1 MSDIMQLSFYMGLNC
16 NLRCKYCNLEKDG
29 SNSIIINSL
38 EDFERTINEIKQ
50 QFPNKRIVKIL
61 LSGGEPTLF
70 EEEVTRIL
78 NKYHSEYNFFIITNG
93 VLFDTIKKIE
103 SSFDN
108 VRFLVS
114 YDGHIN
120 DRGFDSFEVLKY
132 LYSINKLESIS
143 MTISNSSY
151 KYLYETLKEIEKEF
165 PGMIDKENESEGY
178 RGLEIN
184 VVRKEAE
191 YYNFDYDE
199 LYTVLQKVYKK
210 FPRISIFSKKNLK
223 TCKNFWNFDED
234 LMCTHN
240 GGFLLKKGC
249 YERFDYST
257 LNKIIDNYDSK
268 CKECNSSACFGRIC
282 PVALEVIK
290 LEKDKEHPYCNIM
303 KVIDKVMKNVE
314 DYNFFLGKLKEA
326 RFQELILTDS
336 CNLNCKYCFQKDFH
350 SNNVMSKETI
360 KSFFNNILLNSGNGK
375 TIISLFGG
383 EPIQN
388 KTLDIRYYILELIN
402 NYKLNDKVILYV
414 TSNTYNINDKEIEW
428 INKAK
433 ETTNNNLYWQTSLDG
448 LKEYN
453 DQNRVTLNNKG
464 TFDIVI
470 KNLKI
475 VSDLI
480 GKDRTSINT
489 VLTESNIE
497 GLADWCKY
505 LEEELLY
512 KYIFNVTFRI
522 DQSKSDSISLSERL
536 KIQKAY
542 TKVADYF
549 KQGLISHKLVKN
561 VFNEKVASY
570 EDDITE
576 QKDEFSSCGMCNN
589 MLVVNY
595 NGDIVPC
602 HIFENDEKNYN
613 DIVITNVNN
622 MKFNNDIRKI
632 YQTFGSID
640 KQYSED
646 KNKYCY
652 QCPLKLSCT
661 RCKYEHYVVNG
672 DVSKTLKYTC
682 QYTHHRSDIFTETEL
697 REYFKPLT
705 ENEKE
710 EIRVEI
716 ININNIIESGNIT
729 KEEEVELVN
738 NLFYLQKII
747 EDKTWYI

>member
-1 MSDIMQLSFYMGLNC
+1 MKIVGIDIGGTMIKYGLISLTGEILASGEISTEADKGVENLFNKLVTIVESYSKEEILGIAVSGTGQIDGSIGKVVGGNDIIPGWIGTNLVERLENKFSLPAVLENDVNC
-16 NLRCKYCNLEKDG
+16 AALGEKWLGAGRGEKDF
-29 SNSIIINSL
+29 ICI
-38 EDFERTINEIKQ
+38 TIGTGIGGGVVLNNEILRGDTCVAAEFGHIQ
-50 QFPNKRIVKIL
+50 IVK
-61 LSGGEPTLF
+61 
-70 EEEVTRIL
+70 
-78 NKYHSEYNFFIITNG
+78 
-93 VLFDTIKKIE
+93 
-103 SSFDN
+103 
-108 VRFLVS
+108 
-114 YDGHIN
+114 DGIQCLC
-120 DRGFDSFEVLKY
+120 G
-132 LYSINKLESIS
+132 
-143 MTISNSSY
+143 
-151 KYLYETLKEIEKEF
+151 
-165 PGMIDKENESEGY
+165 
-178 RGLEIN
+178 
-184 VVRKEAE
+184 
-191 YYNFDYDE
+191 
-199 LYTVLQKVYKK
+199 
-210 FPRISIFSKKNLK
+210 
-223 TCKNFWNFDED
+223 
-234 LMCTHN
+234 
-240 GGFLLKKGC
+240 KKGC
-249 YERFDYST
+249 YERFDDRT
-257 LNKIIDNYDSK
+257 LNKIIDNYDNK

-360 KSFFNNILLNSGNGK
+360 KSFFDNVLLNSGNEK

-383 EPIQN
+383 EPIQS

-433 ETTNNNLYWQTSLDG
+433 KITNNNLYWQTSLDG

-464 TFDIVI
+464 TFDVVI
-470 KNLKI
+470 KNLKT
-475 VSDLI
+475 VSSLI

-505 LEEELLY
+505 LEEELLN

-522 DQSKSDSISLSERL
+522 DQSKNDSISLSERL

-613 DIVITNVNN
+613 DIVITNVKD

-632 YQTFGSID
+632 YQTFGSVD

-682 QYTHHRSDIFTETEL
+682 QYTHHRSDIFTETGL

-710 EIRVEI
+710 EIRAEI